1 MEQPRVIIKGPC
13 LLFVIIL
20 LASGVYLLYEN
31 NIFIDENK
39 VISIIIALRRDSLRP
54 ADMDAARL
62 SELCVGA

>member
-1 MEQPRVIIKGPC
+1 MQGDGTHLTSCHWKGENEE
-13 LLFVIIL
+13 LRTK
-20 LASGVYLLYEN
+20 N